1 MKKCL
6 GCFVVCMAL
15 WVPGL
20 SQAED
25 AQKDTE
31 IVSTM
36 EEVVVTATKTA
47 EQRKDIPNSV
57 IIKDAID
64 IEESPAK
71 TLGELLAN
79 EPGIDWR
86 TYGDYGGSSGEIHI
100 RGMSGNSTAIFL
112 NGLNINSPSLGT
124 SDVAKIPLN
133 SIEKIEVVKGSG
145 SLLYGSGAMG
155 GTINII
161 TKQPE
166 KDKIDLRAKAGYG
179 ENDTYELSLENGMFL
194 SKDFGYYL
202 TASKRETDGFRNNS
216 DLDHKDVSLK
226 LVFDKG
232 DLLNVSL
239 YGDYID
245 REYGLPG
252 VEPPKGTADFY
263 VNGIKVYDNHAST
276 LLDNGSDEDAHIVL
290 EAKSQPLDWLGLR
303 IRGDYTNMENYG
315 YFRYLDFSGNLV
327 GNKTWVTNEVSGVEG
342 NININPFTG
351 ANLLLGMEYK
361 NFDWENKSVD
371 LNNNGAE
378 LPASKTKTDEDL
390 HTTGSYAEAQYRPSK
405 YIKGVLGIRHEDHSE
420 FGTEDLPRYGLII
433 NPFENTALKF
443 NHGKHFRAPTPNDLF
458 WPADPYTQGNPD
470 LKPETGWHT
479 DAGIEQS
486 FFNDKFF
493 LAATYFHWD
502 VDDKIQWG
510 PDSNGVW
517 TPENLRTYKADGL
530 EASTKIG
537 PFYNLTLKLNYTYL
551 DAEEENKAY
560 TKQDYGWPPLFPPDF
575 QYDWVKRRA
584 AFTPEHLFEGD
595 VTYRTDFGLMF
606 TTTVRYTSD
615 RVWYRTETDGAYP
628 ATKTV
633 EYTLDSYWTVDL
645 KVQQRIYD
653 HWILSLQANNLFDK
667 EYETYFGTFT
677 DQTTSV
683 TSVNSYPGAGRF
695 VFFSV
700 TFEY

>member
-1 MKKCL
+1 MKKWL
-6 GCFVVCMAL
+6 GCLAVCMAL
-15 WVPGL
+15 LVPGL
-20 SQAED
+20 GQAKD
-25 AQKDTE
+25 VQKDKK

-36 EEVVVTATKTA
+36 EEVVVTATKTE

-64 IEESPAK
+64 IEESPAT

-86 TYGDYGGSSGEIHI
+86 TYGDFGGASGGIHI
-100 RGMSGNSTAIFL
+100 RGMGGDATAIFV

-133 SIEKIEVVKGSG
+133 SIERIEVIKGSG

-166 KDKIDLRAKAGYG
+166 RDSISLRAKAGYG
-179 ENDTYELSLENGMFL
+179 ENDTYELSLESGMFL
-194 SKDFGYYL
+194 LGDFGYYL
-202 TASKRETDGFRNNS
+202 TASKYETDGFRNNS
-216 DLDHKDVSLK
+216 DLDHNDVSLK
-226 LVFDKG
+226 LVLDKG
-232 DLLNVSL
+232 DLLNISL
-239 YGDYID
+239 YGDFID
-245 REYGLPG
+245 RDYGMPG
-252 VEPPKGTADFY
+252 AEPPKGTADFY
-263 VNGIKVYDNHAST
+263 VGGIKVYNHNAAS
-276 LLDNGSDEDAHIVL
+276 LLDNGSDEDTHVIL
-290 EAKSQPLDWLGLR
+290 EAKSRPLDWLGLR
-303 IRGDYTNMENYG
+303 VRGDYTNIENYG
-315 YFRYLDFSGNLV
+315 YFRYLDFLGNLV
-327 GNKTWVTNEVSGVEG
+327 GNKSWVTNEVFGFEG
-342 NININPFTG
+342 NIDISPFTG
-351 ANLLLGMEYK
+351 SNLLIGMEYK
-361 NFDWENKSVD
+361 DFDWENKGVNLD
-371 LNNNGAE
+371 NNGVEMPNTKA
-378 LPASKTKTDEDL
+378 KTDEGL
-390 HTTGSYAEAQYRPSK
+390 HTTGTYAEAQYRPNK

-420 FGTEDLPRYGLII
+420 FGNEDLPRFGLII
-433 NPFENTALKF
+433 NPFENTALKV

-458 WPADPYTQGNPD
+458 WPADPFSQGNPD

-479 DAGIEQS
+479 DASIEQS
-486 FFNDKFF
+486 FFDDRFF
-493 LAATYFHWD
+493 IGATYFHWD
-502 VDDKIQWG
+502 IDDKIQWG

-537 PFYNLTLKLNYTYL
+537 PFYNLTLDLSYTYL

-560 TKQDYGWPPLFPPDF
+560 TKQDYGWPPFIPADF
-575 QYDWVKRRA
+575 QYNWIKRRA
-584 AFTPEHLFEGD
+584 ALTPDHLFKGNL
-595 VTYRTDFGLMF
+595 TYRTDFGLMF

-615 RVWYRTETDGAYP
+615 RVWYRTETDMAYP

-633 EYTLDSYWTVDL
+633 KYTLDSYWTVDL
-645 KVQQRIYD
+645 KVQQRICE
-653 HWILSLQANNLFDK
+653 HWILSLQANNLFDE
-667 EYETYFGTFT
+667 EYDTYFGIFT

-683 TSVNSYPGAGRF
+683 TSVCPYPGAGRF